1 MSFKRKF
8 SLLFASVLMISS
20 VGCSDFINGQETKEE
35 ELHFSNEKL
44 ACLQGVP
51 ETLKRLTNGDGEKEE
66 IRTSVDC
73 LRQALMYFQK
83 KTYGAQGNAYTVEEM
98 RRFFSKYFLKEN
110 VVTPEFAL
118 ELMKIK
124 KAILGGSSNNLTKE
138 EITRLIDVLAIV
150 RDEAVDLAPHIK
162 LLLLGVPVDQAN
174 WQQVSAAVE
183 QLRVGL
189 QRLLEKTETSRSD
202 YSFEDGKRALK
213 GFKEFIKDEDTD
225 KNVTQWLPVVEVV
238 KNVLMGQEAQLA
250 TYTQWKGSLNSL
262 IDLYGLVLKYH
273 YIIHNFDMSTQPK
286 VREVSQ
292 FIGQA
297 IDLIEG
303 APQITTRGMIP
314 LEDIDNLITT
324 ILGLPQIQAIA
335 KIRPISIQ
343 TLYRAAILRLL
354 EPGRNGDS
362 RGILGL
368 EKKHI
373 VALRREYNVWRLVQ
387 NFVDSQLVAG
397 RSADALIAKDDLLEK
412 YAKFNAVGYIKAG
425 LSTDPYEHM
434 ALENAWKDYGDLL
447 NSAVLI
453 SYNAKGRI
461 EEFNDAH
468 ASTTTWKSLTTSN
481 LMRTMSRGL
490 LLAYGSN
497 TSGEL
502 TKAAMQTSGLVTWYE
517 DFKELMFDLKAFDP
531 RTGNTGERSFQ
542 EANFFTFSGNGDS
555 YMNQRET
562 FEFVSLLFSA
572 GLSSSGS
579 VYNDMLLAGCG
590 KANGKSLADDVD
602 PLGFYYLNEQCFQT
616 NFRLNFSKYFDNLPE
631 MAKFVANLKPE
642 QWKEFYTTLR
652 YLAYVSPKEDQG
664 FVEVA
669 NIRTMV
675 TVLHYMESV
684 MLIYD
689 GNRNQTLSL
698 DEVYAASPRFLPYI
712 KEMKKDIPF
721 DTLLNQGFAYMVFY
735 GKEGSAAEIAWFQAQ
750 KIWLDEA
757 DRLNLMRA
765 MKAIK
770 DMQLRAA
777 AKKLQKK
784 AADAAVMQNK
794 AKNSQK

>member
-1 MSFKRKF
+1 MT
-8 SLLFASVLMISS
+8 SVLLVST
-20 VGCSDFINGQETKEE
+20 VGCSDFINGHETKEE

-44 ACLQGVP
+44 ACLKTVP
-51 ETLKRLTNGDGEKEE
+51 ETLKRLTNGDAEKEE

-73 LRQALMYFQK
+73 LRQGLVYFQK
-83 KTYGAQGNAYTVEEM
+83 KTYGAQPNAYTVEEI

-110 VVTPEFAL
+110 VVTPEFAS

-124 KAILGGSSNNLTKE
+124 KAILGGSVNNLTKE
-138 EITRLIDVLAIV
+138 EITRLIEVLAIV
-150 RDEAVDLAPHIK
+150 RDEAIDLSPHIK
-162 LLLLGVPVDQAN
+162 LLLLGVPNDQAN
-174 WQQVSAAVE
+174 WQQVSAAME
-183 QLRVGL
+183 QLRVGS

-202 YSFEDGKRALK
+202 YSFEDAKRALK
-213 GFKEFIKDEDTD
+213 GFKEFVKDEDTD

-238 KNVLMGQEAQLA
+238 KNVLMGREAQLA
-250 TYTQWKGSLNSL
+250 TSTQWKGSLNSV
-262 IDLYGLVLKYH
+262 IDLYGLFLKYH
-273 YIIHNFDMSTQPK
+273 YVIHNFDMSTQPK

-303 APQITTRGMIP
+303 SPQITSRGMIP
-314 LEDIDNLITT
+314 LEDIDSLITT
-324 ILGLPQIQAIA
+324 ILNLPQVQKVA

-373 VALRREYNVWRLVQ
+373 LALRREYNVWRLVQ
-387 NFVDSQLVAG
+387 NFVDAQLISDRTTA
-397 RSADALIAKDDLLEK
+397 SPISKEELQEK
-412 YAKFNAVGYIKAG
+412 YTKFDAASYIRAG
-425 LSTDPYEHM
+425 LSTDPYEHT
-434 ALENAWKDYGDLL
+434 ALQNAWKDYGDLL

-453 SYNAKGRI
+453 SYNANGRI
-461 EEFNDAH
+461 EEFNSSH
-468 ASTTTWKSLTTSN
+468 PSTTTWTSLTKSN

-490 LLAYGSN
+490 LLAYGNN

-502 TKAAMQTSGLVTWYE
+502 SQATMQESGLVTWYE

-531 RTGNTGERSFQ
+531 RTGNTGKRSFQ
-542 EANFFTFSGNGDS
+542 EANFFTFSGNGDT

-579 VYNDMLLAGCG
+579 VYNDMLLAGCAKATG
-590 KANGKSLADDVD
+590 KTLSEDVD
-602 PLGFYYLNEQCFQT
+602 PLGFYYLNEKCFQT
-616 NFRLNFSKYFDNLPE
+616 QFRLNFSKYFDNLPE

-642 QWKEFYTTLR
+642 EWQEFYSTLR
-652 YLAYVSPKEDQG
+652 FLAYVSAKEDQG

-684 MLIYD
+684 MMIYD
-689 GNRNQTLSL
+689 ANRNQSLSL
-698 DEVYAASPRFLPYI
+698 DEVYNASPRFLPYI
-712 KEMKKDIPF
+712 KSVKKDIPF
-721 DTLLNQGFAYMVFY
+721 DSLLNQGFAYMVFY

-757 DRLNLMRA
+757 SRLNLMRA

-770 DMQLRAA
+770 IMQSKEA
-777 AKKLQKK
+777 AKQLQKK
-784 AADAAVMQNK
+784 AAEAAVMQNK